1 MSTSIDQTKLRIVPV
16 TKAQAC
22 EFVDAHH
29 RHHFAPVIHIFSLG
43 VARGDELVG
52 VATVERPKA
61 RAIASGE
68 QYTVE
73 LTRTATDGTRNA
85 NSMLIRAAWRAARE
99 LGWERLITYTQ
110 AGETG
115 ASLRAA
121 GMRVVG
127 ERPARGGWDMPSRP
141 RAPRLCESCG
151 KPVLLFGVDRTLW
164 EVAR

>member
-1 MSTSIDQTKLRIVPV
+1 VSALRVVPV

-22 EFVDAHH
+22 EFIDAHH
-29 RHHFAPVIHIFSLG
+29 RHHFAPEIHIFSLG
-43 VARGDELVG
+43 VADGDVLVG

-68 QYTVE
+68 AYTVE

-110 AGETG
+110 EGETG

-141 RAPRLCESCG
+141 RRPRLCASCG
-151 KPVLLFGVDRTLW
+151 EPVSAAGVARTLW
-164 EVAR
+164 ELIA